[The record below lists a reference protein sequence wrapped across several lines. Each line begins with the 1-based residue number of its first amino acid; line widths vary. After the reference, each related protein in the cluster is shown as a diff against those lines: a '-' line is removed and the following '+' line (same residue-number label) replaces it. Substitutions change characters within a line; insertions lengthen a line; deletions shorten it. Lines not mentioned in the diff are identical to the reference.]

1 MLFSMVSTCFQATL
15 GTDLDGSTGDDTF
28 TQCLCAILRVL
39 LLSATFV
46 LGQRAFKARNSQKPW
61 HSVQS
66 VKNSPRKSSAHGRP
80 QKKSSFPLPSEDD
93 GDVSTSAGSSD
104 SESEAFS
111 SDNDEGDTNAPKIG
125 ISALLQCR
133 PAAGP
138 APIGSLRAM
147 AVAVFPVVSRQQFE
161 QRRWDNLR
169 SCAGTQQPSVPTKS
183 ISKIQKTVPSN
194 KSEKSDSK
202 PLKSDSKL
210 SRKAAPLPKKS
221 VACAP
226 VDPLKTAANAARMQ
240 ALLEIICPEDVP
252 VVHKEKAKG
261 ALPPWRQPAV
271 ATMPLSL
278 PPGLEVN

>member
-1 MLFSMVSTCFQATL
+1 MVSTCFQAIL
-15 GTDLDGSTGDDTF
+15 GTDLDGSAGEDSF
-28 TQCLCAILRVL
+28 TRCLCAILRVL

-46 LGQRAFKARNSQKPW
+46 LGQRAFQARNSKKPQ

-66 VKNSPRKSSAHGRP
+66 TKNSLRKSSAHDRP
-80 QKKSSFPLPSEDD
+80 QKKSAFPPPSEDE
-93 GDVSTSAGSSD
+93 GDLSTSAGSSD

-125 ISALLQCR
+125 ISDLLRCR

-138 APIGSLRAM
+138 APVGSLRAM
-147 AVAVFPVVSRQQFE
+147 AVAGCPVVSRQQFE
-161 QRRWDNLR
+161 RRRWDNLR
-169 SCAGTQQPSVPTKS
+169 SCAGTEQPSVPTKS
-183 ISKIQKTVPSN
+183 TSKAKKTIPSN
-194 KSEKSDSK
+194 KSEKSDGK

-210 SRKAAPLPKKS
+210 ARKAAPLPKKS

-226 VDPLKTAANAARMQ
+226 EDPLKTAANAARMQ

-252 VVHKEKAKG
+252 MVQKEKAKS